1 MRSIVFAM
9 LVIIGSFAAIP
20 AKADFE
26 DTARSMYIGVGAEL
40 HENTHV
46 TPAERHGR
54 RHARAS
60 RARSFEARTQVESPV
75 TTADSGIVAI
85 AARYLGARNPTGFRG
100 PWCKAFANMVA
111 RQSGHYVQG
120 SLRARD
126 TGAMGQRVA
135 GPVPGAYRVTRG
147 HVSIVA
153 SVDGGSV
160 TAISGNNGHGRVG
173 YSHYAARGAAYYMP
187 I

>member
-1 MRSIVFAM
+1 MRSIAFAM
-9 LVIIGSFAAIP
+9 LAIICGFAAQP
-20 AKADFE
+20 ARADYE
-26 DTARSMYIGVGAEL
+26 DTTRSMYIGAMPEL
-40 HENTHV
+40 HDQAQA
-46 TPAERHGR
+46 TPSRRGR
-54 RHARAS
+54 VARA
-60 RARSFEARTQVESPV
+60 RAFEARVPAS
-75 TTADSGIVAI
+75 ADTMAAGGDLVAI
-85 AARYLGARNPTGFRG
+85 ATRYVGARNPTGFRG

-153 SVDGGSV
+153 AVEGGSV

-173 YSHYAARGAAYYMP
+173 YSHYAARGAAYYLP